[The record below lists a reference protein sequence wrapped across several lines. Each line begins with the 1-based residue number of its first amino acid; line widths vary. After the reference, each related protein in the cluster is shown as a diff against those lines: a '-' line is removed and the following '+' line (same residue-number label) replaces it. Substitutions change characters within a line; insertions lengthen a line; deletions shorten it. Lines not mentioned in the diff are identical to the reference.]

1 MISLPTVI
9 LVLIIQ
15 ITFFGAVHW
24 AVTRAAIAEIR
35 KDRER
40 EDAQVHKSFVE
51 ITEKVRQSNSNLW
64 YMFCMVCFDPDP
76 KRNEEK
82 RIEVLNAL
90 TRWLS

>member
-24 AVTRAAIAEIR
+24 AVTRAAIAELRKDQERENAQIR
-35 KDRER
+35 KDL
-40 EDAQVHKSFVE
+40 VG
-51 ITEKVRQSNSNLW
+51 IGEKVRQGYSNVW
-64 YMFCMVCFDPDP
+64 YLFSMVCFDPDP
-76 KRNEEK
+76 ERHELKK
-82 RIEVLNAL
+82 QEVLNAL